1 MDQKKK
7 EKKYQ
12 RLESNPTTDVLS
24 QRIAPRRLILKTYL
38 IKHVFAYEILP
49 VNAVWSR

>member
-24 QRIAPRRLILKTYL
+24 QRIAPRRLILKMFNT
-38 IKHVFAYEILP
+38 FAYEILP